1 MTQKELDLETANRLE
16 ELANKLPSFTQLS
29 STEVFNFT
37 AALTYAIV
45 TLRMNNKET
54 NNE

>member
-1 MTQKELDLETANRLE
+1 MTEKELDLETANRLE
-16 ELANKLPSFTQLS
+16 DLANKLPSLTELS

-45 TLRMNNKET
+45 ILRMDNKGDRQ
-54 NNE
+54 